1 MLEPREADIPAL
13 FLVFVVLPLV
23 AYVLLGKWSETS
35 KKTERVSLLAQLAAE
50 EALRVET
57 MAIAAVIP
65 PVSSSNPSKNG
76 LQVCARCYSTATTRC
91 SRCKSIRYCSGK
103 CQIIHWREVHRQECL
118 QLEPTSSS
126 SSPKAVSFGE
136 SFHEKFLPND
146 SINSQYF
153 GCKME
158 HILAEQAPPD
168 NIIYPSTSTGAPVML
183 DCASLVDTSQV
194 SMPERRSVDKW
205 VSRKSHRELRKKV
218 GVAFDSSEETSFGW
232 TTHSGSS
239 NVNSSKDIFM
249 EHKLRNCDSH
259 LAEEENA
266 MMQNFNISDSYM
278 KGQATSRNTVR
289 EIDKSQSQ
297 SGYIYESGSNSGST
311 SSSYS
316 SKSGID
322 LHENGLDFIPNAGN
336 YLKEERLSNYE
347 TAEFKCAE
355 MTKMKTEVKAKRAPY
370 SLGTKLSKLPKS
382 TMEVSGEQC
391 YSEREGQEQI
401 AEVSKITRMRD
412 TTAQGSNGIAN
423 VRIMKMMGLKKPKNF
438 TRQEVPE
445 LNGYQQKTK
454 VLFPYDEFVKYLQ
467 CEVFD
472 LSPRGLLNC
481 GNSCYANAVLQC
493 LTCTKPLII
502 YLLRRSHSRACCGK
516 DWCLMCELEQHV
528 MMLRES
534 GGPLSPSRI
543 LFHMRS
549 INCQIGDGSQ
559 EDAHE
564 FLRLLVTSMQS
575 ICLEGLGGESKVD
588 PRLQETT
595 FIQHTFGGH
604 LRSKVKCLRCH
615 HESERYENIMD
626 LTLEIFGWVESL
638 EDALTQF
645 TTPEDLDGE
654 NMYRCGRCAAYV
666 RARKQLSIHEAPN
679 ILTIVLKRFQ
689 GFLVFYAWHY
699 FCCWNT
705 ESSLVLHQEGNYGKI
720 NKCITFPDMLDMIP
734 FMTGTGDIPP
744 LYLLYGVVVHLDT
757 QNASF
762 SGHYVAYVKDMRG
775 DWFRIDD
782 TEVHPVSMSQV
793 MMEGAYILFYMR
805 SCPRPQRGFSGKAI
819 KEQVPGLEN
828 QCLLKAQ
835 KSRLDQSKHSWQF
848 ARPEH
853 LPDDIRPEIAAAFGN
868 STTNDILRSS
878 NRNVF
883 PRMETYGGPIG
894 VEFSDATSSD
904 WSLFTSSDEASFTTE
919 STRDSFST
927 VDCADACNIDPICS
941 ILYAPEYSHSSAS
954 CRKFSNSRPHTRFVS
969 KERGVILDSCL
980 STHPIDRVQKRN
992 YSRQVSDSQTEHP
1005 LDSKC
1010 SSFVRYGTN
1019 PMHSLDRTSDHC
1031 KL

>member
-23 AYVLLGKWSETS
+23 AYVLLGKWSEAS
-35 KKTERVSLLAQLAAE
+35 KKRERVSLLAQLAAE
-50 EALRVET
+50 EALRAEA
-57 MAIAAVIP
+57 MAVADVIP
-65 PVSSSNPSKNG
+65 PVSPSKNG
-76 LQVCARCYSTATTRC
+76 LHACARCFSPATTRC
-91 SRCKSIRYCSGK
+91 SRCKSVRYCSGK

-126 SSPKAVSFGE
+126 SSPKSVSFGE
-136 SFHEKFLPND
+136 SFHEKFLLND

-158 HILAEQAPPD
+158 QILAEEAPAD
-168 NIIYPSTSTGAPVML
+168 NIMYPSISTGVPAATV
-183 DCASLVDTSQV
+183 DCASVDPSQV
-194 SMPERRSVDKW
+194 PMLERKR
-205 VSRKSHRELRKKV
+205 VSRKSNRELFRKKV
-218 GVAFDSSEETSFGW
+218 GIAFNSSEEASCGW
-232 TTHSGSS
+232 TTQSTPS
-239 NVNSSKDIFM
+239 NVISSKDVFM
-249 EHKLRNCDSH
+249 EHKLRNFDSH
-259 LAEEENA
+259 LPEEENRKK
-266 MMQNFNISDSYM
+266 QSFNISDNYI
-278 KGQATSRNTVR
+278 KGQATSRNTVQ
-289 EIDKSQSQ
+289 ENDMFQSQ
-297 SGYIYESGSNSGST
+297 HGNIYESRSNSGLT

-316 SKSGID
+316 SKCGTD
-322 LHENGLDFIPNAGN
+322 VHEIGLDFIPNGGN
-336 YLKEERLSNYE
+336 PLKGETTSNVE
-347 TAEFKCAE
+347 TTEYKCTE
-355 MTKMKTEVKAKRAPY
+355 MTALKASVKAKRAPY
-370 SLGTKLSKLPKS
+370 SLGTKVSKLPKS
-382 TMEVSGEQC
+382 TMEVSGEQYC
-391 YSEREGQEQI
+391 SEIETQGHI
-401 AEVSKITRMRD
+401 AEDSKVARMRD
-412 TTAQGSNGIAN
+412 TTTQGSNGIAN
-423 VRIMKMMGLKKPKNF
+423 LRIMKMMGLKKPKTI
-438 TRQEVPE
+438 TREDAPEV
-445 LNGYQQKTK
+445 NGYRHKTRK
-454 VLFPYDEFVKYLQ
+454 VLFPYDEFVKYFQ

-493 LTCTKPLII
+493 LTCTKPLIM
-502 YLLRRSHSRACCGK
+502 YLLRRSHSSACCGK

-564 FLRLLVTSMQS
+564 FLRLLITSMQS
-575 ICLEGLGGESKVD
+575 ICLEGLGGENKVD

-689 GFLVFYAWHY
+689 
-699 FCCWNT
+699 
-705 ESSLVLHQEGNYGKI
+705 EGKYGKI
-720 NKCITFPDMLDMIP
+720 NKCITFPDMLDMVP
-734 FMTGTGDIPP
+734 FMTGKGDIPP
-744 LYLLYGVVVHLDT
+744 LYLLYAVVVHLDT

-775 DWFRIDD
+775 NWFRIDD
-782 TEVHPVSMSQV
+782 TQVQPVSMSQV

-805 SCPRPQRGFSGKAI
+805 SCPRPQRAFTGKSI
-819 KEQVPGLEN
+819 RQQVPNVEN
-828 QCLLKAQ
+828 HCMSKAQ
-835 KSRLDQSKHSWQF
+835 KSRPGQSKHSSQF
-848 ARPEH
+848 VSPVH
-853 LPDDIRPEIAAAFGN
+853 LPDDIRPEIANSFAN
-868 STTNDILRSS
+868 STSSDIFRSS
-878 NRNVF
+878 NGNVF
-883 PRMETYGGPIG
+883 PMTETYGEPIG

-927 VDCADACNIDPICS
+927 VDYADAGNISS
-941 ILYAPEYSHSSAS
+941 IFNTLYAPEYSRSSVS
-954 CRKFSNSRPHTRFVS
+954 CRKFSNSRPNTRFVS
-969 KERGVILDSCL
+969 KDKGLLLDSYL
-980 STHPIDRVQKRN
+980 STRPIDRVQNRN
-992 YSRQVSDSQTEHP
+992 YSKQVSDSPTAHP
-1005 LDSKC
+1005 PDGKC
-1010 SSFVRYGTN
+1010 STFVRYGSN
-1019 PMHSLDRTSDHC
+1019 PVHFLDRTSDHC